1 MSAAERRPLPYA
13 WDDLRGRLQRDI
25 DALLRRLFPAAHPW
39 PQGSAPLF
47 PLNPTRNDR
56 KPGSFVVWRDNDRK
70 GAWKDF
76 ATGEQGDV
84 FQLIGYVERLV
95 GTMDAYWWAL
105 DFLGLE
111 RRGDVTRARTKAQDL
126 QDRERRERERKAAEA
141 KAEVD
146 AEEKAAALFKLWLEL
161 PPIAGTVA
169 EAYLRQAR
177 RIPIERLARPM
188 GALRFEAR
196 GEHYDGDTGEF
207 TTWPAMV
214 SAMTRG
220 SKVVGLHRTFLAP
233 DGSGKAPVSPAK
245 KMFGSVRGAAIR
257 LTAGP
262 SGLSPAKAAKAG
274 RTDPLMIGE
283 GIETTATCAVARP
296 DLRAWAAG
304 SLSLMGLLEWP
315 ACASA
320 VVLLRDNDWKP
331 EAQKAF
337 AAVEAHW
344 RGQAKG
350 RPVAV
355 AASAQGSDFNDWVK
369 G

>member
-1 MSAAERRPLPYA
+1 
-13 WDDLRGRLQRDI
+13 
-25 DALLRRLFPAAHPW
+25 
-39 PQGSAPLF
+39 
-47 PLNPTRNDR
+47 
-56 KPGSFVVWRDNDRK
+56 VVWRDNDRK
-70 GAWKDF
+70 GAWKDY

-111 RRGDVTRARTKAQDL
+111 RQGDARRRRTKAQDL
-126 QDRERRERERKAAEA
+126 QDRERRERERKAREA
-141 KAEVD
+141 KAALD
-146 AEEKAAALFKLWLEL
+146 AEEKAAALFKLWLAL

-169 EAYLRQAR
+169 ETYLREAR
-177 RIPIERLARPM
+177 RIDDRAAGAPDA
-188 GALRFEAR
+188 GALRFAAR
-196 GEHYDGDTGEF
+196 ERALRRRDRRGHHLAGDGLGHD
-207 TTWPAMV
+207 A
-214 SAMTRG
+214 
-220 SKVVGLHRTFLAP
+220 GLQGGGAAP
-233 DGSGKAPVSPAK
+233 HLPGAGRLGQGAGDPGQEDVRL
-245 KMFGSVRGAAIR
+245 VRGAAIR

-274 RTDPLMIGE
+274 RTDPLVIGE
-283 GIETTATCAVARP
+283 GIETTA
-296 DLRAWAAG
+296 DLRRGAARLPRVGG
-304 SLSLMGLLEWP
+304 SAALSLMGLLDWP

-331 EAQKAF
+331 EAQKPF